1 MKELRKIVYL
11 YVARSRLAELIEA
24 GIANED
30 RLKENEKEI
39 FAILPILKKGVMD
52 PGFLSALKKVI
63 EELKEEERALL
74 TEPHADEMVN
84 AFLFDMKRN
93 GIVDS
98 EEVKRFKEKF
108 SQEGI
113 EIYI

>member
-39 FAILPILKKGVMD
+39 FAILPI
-52 PGFLSALKKVI
+52 LKKVI